1 MGPAP
6 ARGTASGLPIG
17 AELQPRREF
26 EREAVGH
33 PGDEVDDLVYAV
45 FELNCPTAN
54 GDALFVREHGR
65 WRQLDIDPF
74 ECREAPRGVIRSLL
88 GSCLTG

>member
-6 ARGTASGLPIG
+6 ARRTVSGLPIG

-45 FELNCPTAN
+45 SARCEVVEDRLHDLARACV
-54 GDALFVREHGR
+54 LRLCVRPQIDVLEH
-65 WRQLDIDPF
+65 
-74 ECREAPRGVIRSLL
+74 E
-88 GSCLTG
+88 